1 VNASSAKRAIVL
13 LWPDRRI
20 SHGTVVGNTMGVY
33 VDQKW
38 KFVGSTINMT
48 EDEIKLHASRPG
60 VCAIAPATRYYTTI
74 LYIVRGVARVSIL
87 EYFYQLK

>member
-1 VNASSAKRAIVL
+1 M
-13 LWPDRRI
+13 RI
-20 SHGTVVGNTMGVY
+20 SHGTVVGNTMGAY

-48 EDEIKLHASRPG
+48 EDEIKLHDPG
-60 VCAIAPATRYYTTI
+60 FVLSLQPHATTL
-74 LYIVRGVARVSIL
+74 LYIVRGVARVSIH